1 MTKRESC
8 RGCILSMGV
17 TIELQGQ
24 RNAGGGGGEGTGGE
38 GAGGLS
44 SFVLLN
50 AHTIILL

>member
-17 TIELQGQ
+17 TIETP
-24 RNAGGGGGEGTGGE
+24 RAEKCGGGGGGGE